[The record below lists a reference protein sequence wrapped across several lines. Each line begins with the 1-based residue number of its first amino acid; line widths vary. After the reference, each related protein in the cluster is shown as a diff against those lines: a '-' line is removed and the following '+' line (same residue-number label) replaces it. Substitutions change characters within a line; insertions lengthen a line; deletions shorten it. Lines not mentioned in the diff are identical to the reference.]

1 MVKEPTSRRGNEGS
15 PERRWALW
23 RHLKDGQWSTRQQ
36 ESPPHASSWKWRD
49 HSGFKVNRK
58 NLEVSGFSMCVYM
71 YNISKNV
78 QNVSINAFANQEM
91 AADSTEVNSVAR
103 PENLL

>member
-1 MVKEPTSRRGNEGS
+1 
-15 PERRWALW
+15 
-23 RHLKDGQWSTRQQ
+23 
-36 ESPPHASSWKWRD
+36 
-49 HSGFKVNRK
+49 
-58 NLEVSGFSMCVYM
+58 MCVYM